1 MKRVLLLLG
10 VVFSTL
16 SASAQGWT
24 RPEVETCD
32 MQVGEVMYLYNKGTS
47 GFLHGHG
54 SGAPY
59 WGTRACA
66 DGDKAEMIKI
76 MDATVANI
84 ADLANDLVK
93 GEEDFTE
100 ADGQTFIIQEF
111 VTSQNRWDEVWFG
124 TGDHGTVW
132 VDRQHDAA
140 ANVNFV
146 WNIEKQAN
154 GAYRIKA
161 SERAY
166 GLQMPADRET
176 AKCKGWLGAIPSLDS
191 DAYATFFT
199 EGFESE
205 ALVDW
210 YFVKADGFDFDAFK
224 AANDIYV
231 AAMKLGKTIEE
242 AEAECPGIDLTDEKA
257 QYNNLESTIE
267 QLQNATE
274 SVGQKVTAWKS
285 SEASLTNPADI
296 TGSVPNHDFEGSF
309 GGWTSTTGCQNNVIA
324 TNKAEEE
331 GSAATGH
338 FWENWNPSSYK
349 GKMFTTLTGL
359 KNGVYSVQMAAFN
372 NTDQGGAFVYANSD
386 SVEVVGTLMKNYFTY
401 ALVTDGTLEIG
412 LKQPTAI
419 SNWMGIDNV
428 QVFYYGAGSDACK
441 KYFDESSLS
450 KVNIDDAV
458 AHQAVINDAKTA
470 YEQCQNNT
478 SMESLAAL
486 TAAIIVLNESAAA
499 YSEFVKQMTAVET
512 YLADHPDFE
521 SPYTDFLYDYIQDE
535 DLVPGS
541 SYTLG
546 NNKEVQL
553 PNGSGA
559 YILKTLQL
567 SNEEVVAEAK
577 SLAEWLSDAIKNALV
592 AGGDAT
598 YFITNPDF
606 ETGDTQGWTFKPSDD
621 SGAKSTT
628 NPTYVMEGANGN
640 FLFNIWSN
648 GHAIT
653 QNIEG
658 LPNGVYELQ
667 AIVGSSEGCNQV
679 FLLGNGLHKGI
690 ELVGNGAGD
699 TQTVGTEG
707 SMYVL
712 VTDGTLTIG
721 AVGPFNNNGVS
732 DGYSETGDHWWYKV
746 DNFRLTYW
754 GKDGEKA
761 AAVLDLL
768 IPDAESL
775 QQNLSYQTAPT
786 SEALLLA
793 IEGGYNVTKDFDKV
807 VETFN
812 TLQEAMDAAKEMDN
826 ALNELNEAN
835 GVLASTLT
843 EYGAT
848 ADPAVVNKANNLQG
862 EVDQL
867 LTDASAATLELVNG
881 KTEEVK
887 VVTAELRVPAGYL
900 TASDENPYDM
910 TKLLV
915 NPSFT
920 NEGGEND
927 PTTGWSGTAFS
938 INDTANSNA
947 EHYNKTFDTYQTI
960 YSLPAGTYKVEV
972 QGFYRAGDSGSA
984 DYKVSISENAAEQQ
998 NVFLYAKSSEENRA
1012 STPICFEAAGKV
1024 TEIPAGAEE
1033 GNVSKYTP
1041 DALSGISY
1049 YVPQTMASAAVW
1061 FALADG
1067 AGEPLYYVNSLFVKV
1082 AEGESLTIGVC
1093 KEKGIAN
1100 DWAIFN
1106 GFRLTYYGQE
1116 SANAQSGDAMPV
1128 ESVEAGE
1135 VATVVG
1141 IYSVGGTHLDQPQRG
1156 INILRMSNGTVRK
1169 VYVK

>member
-1 MKRVLLLLG
+1 MLG
-10 VVFSTL
+10 AMITTL

-24 RPEVETCD
+24 KPEVETCD
-32 MQVGEVMYLYNKGTS
+32 MQVGEVMYLYNKDTN

-54 SGAPY
+54 TSGVGPH

-66 DGDKAEMIKI
+66 DGDKVEMIKI
-76 MDATVANI
+76 LDATVANI
-84 ADLANDLVK
+84 ADLSKETVH

-100 ADGQTFIIQEF
+100 ADGQTFVIQEF
-111 VTSQNRWDEVWFG
+111 VTAKNRWDEVWFG
-124 TGDHGTVW
+124 TGDYGTIW
-132 VDRQHDAA
+132 VDRQNDINS
-140 ANVNFV
+140 NVNFV
-146 WNIEKQAN
+146 WTIEKQSN

-161 SERAY
+161 SERAF
-166 GLQMPADRET
+166 GLQMPADKET
-176 AKCKGWLGAIPSLDS
+176 AKCKGWLGAIPSVDG
-191 DAYATFFT
+191 DTYALFFT
-199 EGFESE
+199 EGYEEE
-205 ALVDW
+205 AFVDW
-210 YFVKADGFDFDAFK
+210 YFVKPENVDFDAFK
-224 AANDIYV
+224 AANDLYV
-231 AAMKLGKTIEE
+231 AAMKLGKAIED

-267 QLQNATE
+267 QLNNATE
-274 SVGQKVTAWKS
+274 SVSQKVTAWKS

-309 GGWTSTTGCQNNVIA
+309 AGWTSTTGCQNNTTA
-324 TNKAEEE
+324 TNKAQEE

-349 GKMFTTLTGL
+349 GKMYTTLTGL

-412 LKQPTAI
+412 LKQPTAV

-428 QVFYYGAGSDACK
+428 QVFYYGAGSDACQ
-441 KYFDESSLS
+441 KYFEESSLS
-450 KVNIDDAV
+450 KVDVDNVV
-458 AHQAVINDAKTA
+458 AHQAVITA
-470 YEQCQNNT
+470 AQQAFAQCQSNT

-486 TAAIIVLNESAAA
+486 TTAITALNESAAA
-499 YSEFVKQMTAVET
+499 YGEFVAQMDAVET
-512 YLADHPDFE
+512 YLSEHPDFE

-535 DLVPGS
+535 DLAPGS
-541 SYTLG
+541 SYLLG
-546 NNKEVQL
+546 NGTEVSL
-553 PNGSGA
+553 PHGSGA

-567 SNEEVVAEAK
+567 SNEEVVAEAQ

-592 AGGDAT
+592 PGADAT

-621 SGAKSTT
+621 SGAKSTS
-628 NPTYVMEGANGN
+628 NATYVMEGSSGN
-640 FLFNIWSN
+640 YLFNIWSN

-653 QNIEG
+653 QTIEG

-761 AAVLDLL
+761 AEVLNLL
-768 IPDAESL
+768 IPDAEDL

-793 IEGGYNVTKDFDKV
+793 VEAGYNVAKDFDKV
-807 VETFN
+807 VVVFDA
-812 TLQEAMDAAKEMDN
+812 LQQAMDDAKEFDDALN
-826 ALNELNEAN
+826 ALNDAN
-835 GVLASTLT
+835 VVLASTIT
-843 EYGAT
+843 EYSAT
-848 ADPAVVNKANNLQG
+848 ADPAVVDKANNLHG
-862 EVDQL
+862 EVDNL
-867 LTDASAATLELVNG
+867 LNDASEATLELVNN

-887 VVTAELRVPAGYL
+887 TVAAELRVPAGYL

-910 TKLLV
+910 TNLLV
-915 NPSFT
+915 NPSFET
-920 NEGGEND
+920 AEGEND
-927 PTTGWSGTAFS
+927 PTTGWSGTAMTV
-938 INDTANSNA
+938 NDTAKSNA

-972 QGFYRAGDSGSA
+972 QGYYRAGDNGA
-984 DYKVSISENAAEQQ
+984 NDYKASIAEDAAAKQ
-998 NVFLYAKSSEENRA
+998 NVFLYAKTSETNQA
-1012 STPICFEAAGKV
+1012 STPICFEAAGML
-1024 TEIPAGAEE
+1024 TAIPDGAEE
-1033 GNVSKYTP
+1033 GNVSKFTP
-1041 DALSGISY
+1041 DALSGTTY
-1049 YVPQTMASAAVW
+1049 CVPQTMASAAVW
-1061 FALADG
+1061 FELADG
-1067 AGEPLYYVNSLFVKV
+1067 TGEPLYYMNSIYVKV
-1082 AEGESLTIGVC
+1082 AEEESLTIGVC
-1093 KEKGIAN
+1093 KKQGIAN

-1106 GFRLTYYGQE
+1106 GFRLTYYGKE
-1116 SANAQSGDAMPV
+1116 SAHTQSDDPLPV
-1128 ESVEAGE
+1128 ESISTEAS
-1135 VATVVG
+1135 AQVV
-1141 IYSVGGTHLDQPQRG
+1141 SVFSLGGTRLTQPQRG
-1156 INILRMSNGTVRK
+1156 INILRMSDGTVRK